1 MAKKDKEKQNK
12 LLTNLCQSAITKPS
26 HSDTDRGA
34 VANSNLQRGHP
45 VKQAKGKTAEIGT
58 EASVQGWYNG

>member
-1 MAKKDKEKQNK
+1 MIS
-12 LLTNLCQSAITKPS
+12 TP
-26 HSDTDRGA
+26 
-34 VANSNLQRGHP
+34 QRGHP